1 MGSTNE
7 RPYRELR
14 GRANDPSTSVPDRSR
29 LLPYLGWR
37 DLLQLTVRPSLPPV
51 SRRQAEAQL
60 VDSIRRL
67 TVGEAISLAR
77 ISPSAAIPALYNHP
91 DKRVLT
97 ALLSNPRLVEPT
109 VLSWLRKDDCPPKVR
124 SIIASHPRWNTCAAR
139 TNIDTLSTEAE
150 SPGTDSS
157 EP

>member
-7 RPYRELR
+7 RLYRELR
-14 GRANDPSTSVPDRSR
+14 GRANDRSTSVADRSR
-29 LLPYLGWR
+29 LLPDLGWR
-37 DLLQLTVRPSLPPV
+37 DLLHLTVQRSLPPV

-60 VDSIRRL
+60 VASIRKL

-77 ISPSAAIPALYNHP
+77 ISPIAAIPALYNHA

-109 VLSWLRKDDCPPKVR
+109 VLSWLRQDDCLPKVR
-124 SIIASHPRWNTCAAR
+124 SIIAIHPRWKTCAAR
-139 TNIDTLSTEAE
+139 TEIEPLSSEAE
-150 SPGTDSS
+150 IPDTDCS
-157 EP
+157 